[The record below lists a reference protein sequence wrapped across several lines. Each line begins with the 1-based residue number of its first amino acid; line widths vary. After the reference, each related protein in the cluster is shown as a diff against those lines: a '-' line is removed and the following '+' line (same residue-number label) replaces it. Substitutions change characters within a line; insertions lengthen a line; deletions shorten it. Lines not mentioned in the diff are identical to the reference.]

1 MSKIWTSVKK
11 VYDEMN
17 YAQEVLYNRTF
28 HIGDNKSNQQ
38 SKK

>member
-1 MSKIWTSVKK
+1 MSKIWTGVKK

-17 YAQEVLYNRTF
+17 YAQEVLYIRTF
-28 HIGDNKSNQQ
+28 DIGNNKRNQQ